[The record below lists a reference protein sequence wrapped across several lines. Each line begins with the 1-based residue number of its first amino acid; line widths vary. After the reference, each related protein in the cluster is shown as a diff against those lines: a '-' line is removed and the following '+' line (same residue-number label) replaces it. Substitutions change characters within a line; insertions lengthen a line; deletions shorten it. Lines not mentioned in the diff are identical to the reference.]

1 MDVTL
6 RATMVLDEVQRA
18 ANGDRVLLTGSTSD
32 VRDDIR
38 RYEDASLDY
47 LVLSVAASDT
57 DSTIDAVR
65 RFADDVLARV

>member
-1 MDVTL
+1 
-6 RATMVLDEVQRA
+6 MVLDQAQRTE
-18 ANGDRVLLTGSTSD
+18 NGDRALLTGNTSD
-32 VRDDIR
+32 IRDDIR

-47 LVLSVAASDT
+47 LVLSVAASNT